1 MNITRY
7 QPWSFVDLLNR
18 DFGRGAECLV
28 GAEAVRN
35 RVAKWLPAV
44 DIIDEESR
52 FLLRADVPGVDLA
65 DIDVSMDGNVL
76 TVSGVR
82 HAEKRDADSGVQ
94 RVERSTGRF
103 VRRFTL
109 PETADAEHITAKSSN
124 GVLEVVIPKL
134 DEIQARRITVEA
146 A

>member
-134 DEIQARRITVEA
+134 EEIQARRITVEA

>member
-94 RVERSTGRF
+94 RIERSTGRF

-134 DEIQARRITVEA
+134 EEIQARRITVEA